1 MIAGSPLFES
11 IPLGNIVLLHS
22 EHPTSRSNAA
32 TLREVHRLAQ
42 CPLTGRHTPTFSR
55 QRGTLLWA
63 TARFGRSSVSNNR
76 KPSFRESYLAEARVS
91 EKDPSRILGE
101 EGFKGRALID
111 GLDPRQ

>member
-1 MIAGSPLFES
+1 MIAGSPLFESILES

-22 EHPTSRSNAA
+22 EHPTSRSNAE

-76 KPSFRESYLAEARVS
+76 KPNFRESNLAETEFPGRTL
-91 EKDPSRILGE
+91 LGRSVN
-101 EGFKGRALID
+101 KAPYR
-111 GLDPRQ
+111 

>member
-1 MIAGSPLFES
+1 MIAGSPLFESILES

-22 EHPTSRSNAA
+22 EHPTSRSNAE

-42 CPLTGRHTPTFSR
+42 CPLAQCPRTGRHTPTFSR

-76 KPSFRESYLAEARVS
+76 KPSFRESNLAETEFPKRTL
-91 EKDPSRILGE
+91 LGFSVNKE
-101 EGFKGRALID
+101 
-111 GLDPRQ
+111 P

>member
-1 MIAGSPLFES
+1 MIAGSPLFESILES

-22 EHPTSRSNAA
+22 EHPTSRSNAE

-42 CPLTGRHTPTFSR
+42 CPRTGRHTPTFSR

-76 KPSFRESYLAEARVS
+76 KPNFREWYLSEARLP
-91 EKDPSRILGE
+91 KRTLLGFSVNKE
-101 EGFKGRALID
+101 
-111 GLDPRQ
+111 P

>member
-1 MIAGSPLFES
+1 MIAGSPLFESIFES

-22 EHPTSRSNAA
+22 EHPTSRSNAE

-63 TARFGRSSVSNNR
+63 TARFCRSSVSNNR
-76 KPSFRESYLAEARVS
+76 KPSFREYHLSEARFS
-91 EKDPSRILGE
+91 GN
-101 EGFKGRALID
+101 
-111 GLDPRQ
+111 

>member
-1 MIAGSPLFES
+1 MIAGSPLFESILES

-22 EHPTSRSNAA
+22 EHPTSRSNAE

-55 QRGTLLWA
+55 HRGTLLWA

-76 KPSFRESYLAEARVS
+76 KPSFRESNMPETAL
-91 EKDPSRILGE
+91 PRITDTRL
-101 EGFKGRALID
+101 
-111 GLDPRQ
+111 

>member
-1 MIAGSPLFES
+1 MIAGSPLFESIFES

-22 EHPTSRSNAA
+22 EHPTSRSNAE

-76 KPSFRESYLAEARVS
+76 KPSFRESNLAETEFPGRTL
-91 EKDPSRILGE
+91 LGRSVN
-101 EGFKGRALID
+101 KTPYR
-111 GLDPRQ
+111 